1 MKNLRFSFRN
11 LRQVAAL
18 SLGLSVGN
26 AVWALPSIQSID
38 VSPNPLITG
47 QTFTIVV
54 TASADVTFATAVVD
68 FRKGEPPLL
77 EVPLSR
83 QGTNWTGSGVVPAD
97 ISLKNPQKTE
107 AKISALVIDGA
118 LRRREATIKV
128 DVNPLTISAVFAGGI
143 LTVTGDDLDNTLIAS
158 RDTTGTILV
167 NNGAILVTGGVPTVT
182 NTSLI
187 RMFGFGG
194 NDVLTIDD
202 GNGPM
207 PPANLLGGEGNDTL
221 TGSGADDVLDGG
233 PGDDMLLGRGGNDT
247 LQGGP
252 GNDTLIGGQ
261 GSDQMIGGDG
271 DDLIIW
277 NPGDGSD
284 VVEGQN
290 GNDTLLFNGANINE
304 TVDLSANG
312 QRLRFFRNVANIV
325 MDCDGIEK
333 VVFNALSGADQVTVN
348 NLSGTQVTNVFISLL
363 TGAGTN
369 DGAAD
374 IVMVNG
380 TETNDV
386 IKVSGSATNVE
397 VTGLSASVTVLGGE
411 SGLDKLIING
421 LGGEDTIDA
430 SAVSAGAIDLV
441 LNGGA
446 GNDILIGGDGNDVL
460 NGQQGADT
468 MFGGLGDDTF
478 VWNPGDGSDI
488 VEGQDGVDTMLFNGA
503 NIAEEV
509 DISANGQR
517 VRVFRNIANITMDC
531 DGVEVVKFNALG
543 GADKITVNDLTGT
556 DVKNVNL
563 DLASPAASGQGDN
576 IGDSVIINGTVNDDS
591 VTVSNSAAVITVQG
605 LAATVNIVG
614 TDPAL
619 DTLTIDALAGNDV
632 VTAADLQAGIINLI
646 INGGP
651 GDDVLI
657 GSHGD
662 DIIFGGEG
670 DDILEGGPGQDAIDG
685 GPGNN
690 VIIQDYTFIGGCP
703 GRQTWVVSVPGIR
716 FNALAANTAK
726 S

>member
-1 MKNLRFSFRN
+1 MKNLCFNFHN

-26 AVWALPSIQSID
+26 AVWAAPSIQSID
-38 VSPNPLITG
+38 VSPNPLVTG
-47 QTFTIVV
+47 HTVSIAV
-54 TASADVTFATAVVD
+54 TTSPGISSGAALVD
-68 FRKGEPPLL
+68 FHATK
-77 EVPLSR
+77 VPSLQIALTN
-83 QGTNWTGSGVVPAD
+83 QGVVWSGSAVVPAD
-97 ISLKNPQKTE
+97 IQRQLPSV
-107 AKISALVIDGA
+107 AGALVKVAFFDAAG
-118 LRRREATIKV
+118 RRVERSV
-128 DVNPLTISAVFAGGI
+128 PVGVNVETISTVFDGSI
-143 LTVTGDDLDNTLIAS
+143 LTVTGDDNDNTIIVS
-158 RDTTGTILV
+158 RDAAGNILV
-167 NNGAILVTGGVPTVT
+167 NGGSVVVTGGSTTVS
-182 NTSLI
+182 NTTLI
-187 RMFGFGG
+187 RVLGLGG

-207 PPANLLGGEGNDTL
+207 PPANLFGGEGNDTL
-221 TGSGADDVLDGG
+221 TGSAADDVLDGG
-233 PGDDMLLGRGGNDT
+233 PGNDTLLGRGGNDT
-247 LQGGP
+247 LLGGP

-261 GSDQMIGGDG
+261 GSDQLIGGDG

-284 VVEGQN
+284 VVEGQG

-304 TVDLSANG
+304 TIDLSANG
-312 QRLRFFRNVANIV
+312 QRLRFFRNVANIT

-333 VVFNALSGADQVTVN
+333 VVFNALGGADQVTVN
-348 NLSGTQVTNVFISLL
+348 DLSGTTVTNVFVSLFNS
-363 TGAGTN
+363 AGTN

-374 IVMVNG
+374 TVIVNG
-380 TETNDV
+380 TATNDV
-386 IKVSGSATNVE
+386 IKVSGSATSVE
-397 VTGLSASVTVLGGE
+397 VTGLSASVTIVGADAD
-411 SGLDKLIING
+411 LDNLVING
-421 LGGEDTIDA
+421 LAGDDTIDA
-430 SAVSAGAIDLV
+430 SAVQAGALNLT

-446 GNDILIGGDGNDVL
+446 GNDILIGGAGNDL
-460 NGQQGADT
+460 LIGGQGGDT
-468 MFGGLGDDTF
+468 MFGGPGDDTF

-488 VEGQDGVDTMLFNGA
+488 IEGQDGVDTMLFNGA
-503 NIAEEV
+503 NIAEDV

-517 VRVFRNIANITMDC
+517 VRFFRNVANITMDC

-563 DLASPAASGQGDN
+563 DLASPAGSGQGDN
-576 IGDSVIINGTVNDDS
+576 IGDSVIVNATTNDDV
-591 VTVSNSAAVITVQG
+591 VTVSNNAAGIVVQG

-614 TDPAL
+614 TDPTL

-632 VTAADLQAGIINLI
+632 VTAADLQAGLINLI

-670 DDILEGGPGQDAIDG
+670 DDILEGGPGQDALDG

-690 VIIQDYTFIGGCP
+690 VIIQD
-703 GRQTWVVSVPGIR
+703 
-716 FNALAANTAK
+716 
-726 S
+726 

>member
-1 MKNLRFSFRN
+1 MKNLCFNIRN

-38 VSPNPLITG
+38 VSPNPLISG

-68 FRKGEPPLL
+68 LRKGEPPLL
-77 EVPLSR
+77 EVPLTR
-83 QGTNWTGSGVVPAD
+83 QGTIWTGSGVVPAD
-97 ISLKNPQKTE
+97 IGFKNAQKAE

-128 DVNPLTISAVFAGGI
+128 DVNPLTISAVFAGGV

-158 RDTTGTILV
+158 RDTAGTILV

-187 RMFGFGG
+187 RILGFGG

-207 PPANLLGGEGNDTL
+207 PPANLFGGEGNDTL

-247 LQGGP
+247 LLGGP
-252 GNDTLIGGQ
+252 GNDTLNGGQ
-261 GSDQMIGGDG
+261 GTDQMIGGDG
-271 DDLIIW
+271 DDLIVW

-284 VVEGQN
+284 VVEGQD

-386 IKVSGSATNVE
+386 IKVSGSATNVN
-397 VTGLSASVTVLGGE
+397 VTGLSAAVTVLGGE

-421 LGGEDTIDA
+421 LGGDDTIDA

-468 MFGGLGDDTF
+468 MFGGPGDDTF

-488 VEGQDGVDTMLFNGA
+488 VEGQGGVDTMLFNGA

-517 VRVFRNIANITMDC
+517 VRFFRNIANITMDC

-563 DLASPAASGQGDN
+563 DLANPPASGQGDN
-576 IGDSVIINGTVNDDS
+576 IGDSVIINGTVNDDA
-591 VTVSNSAAVITVQG
+591 VTVSNNAAAITVQG
-605 LAATVNIVG
+605 LAATVNIFG

-646 INGGP
+646 INGGL

-670 DDILEGGPGQDAIDG
+670 DDILEGGPGQDALDG

-690 VIIQDYTFIGGCP
+690 VIIQD
-703 GRQTWVVSVPGIR
+703 
-716 FNALAANTAK
+716 
-726 S
+726 

>member
-1 MKNLRFSFRN
+1 MKNLCFNFRN

-18 SLGLSVGN
+18 SLGLCVGN

-47 QTFTIVV
+47 QTFTITV

-68 FRKGEPPLL
+68 FGKGEPPLL
-77 EVPLSR
+77 QVPLTR

-158 RDTTGTILV
+158 RDVAGTILV
-167 NNGAILVTGGVPTVT
+167 NNGAILVAGGVPTIT

-187 RMFGFGG
+187 RILGFGG

-207 PPANLLGGEGNDTL
+207 PPANLFGGEGNDTL

-247 LQGGP
+247 LLGGP

-261 GSDQMIGGDG
+261 GTDQMIGGDG
-271 DDLIIW
+271 DDLIVW

-284 VVEGQN
+284 IVEGQG

-386 IKVSGSATNVE
+386 IKVSGSATNVN

-411 SGLDKLIING
+411 SGIDKLIING

-430 SAVSAGAIDLV
+430 SAVPAGAIDLV

-446 GNDILIGGDGNDVL
+446 GNDILIGGAGNDVL
-460 NGQQGADT
+460 NGQQGADS
-468 MFGGLGDDTF
+468 MFGGPGDDTF

-517 VRVFRNIANITMDC
+517 VRFFRNIANITMDC
-531 DGVEVVKFNALG
+531 AGVEVVKFNALG

-556 DVKNVNL
+556 EVKNVNL
-563 DLASPAASGQGDN
+563 DLAAPAASGQGDN
-576 IGDSVIINGTVNDDS
+576 IGDSVIVNATTNDDTI
-591 VTVSNSAAVITVQG
+591 TVSNNAAGVVVQG
-605 LAATVNIVG
+605 LAAAVNIVG
-614 TDPAL
+614 TDPTL

-670 DDILEGGPGQDAIDG
+670 DDILEGGPGQDALDG

-690 VIIQDYTFIGGCP
+690 VIIQD
-703 GRQTWVVSVPGIR
+703 
-716 FNALAANTAK
+716 
-726 S
+726 